1 MDDLIFKF
9 RNKSYGAY
17 VIRMNY
23 NQNMSRAI
31 LLAITLFVLIICLP
45 ILSNAGRN
53 SSMPDEICDDS
64 IIVYEMPVEIFKKN
78 KQISNTRPAVP
89 QPKKSLNTFKV
100 NADSL
105 PLKDITDNVQDI
117 SDEVD
122 EGSAGVL
129 QSSTDGI
136 GDAGTSQDGSSGTAL
151 KETIEPVV
159 YAEEMPSYPGGMSAM
174 YDFIRKNL
182 HYPKIALEN
191 GIEGTVLVQFIVST
205 EGKIDQIHC
214 IRSIGGGCEDEAQ
227 RVVRMMPTWRAG
239 KIRGKSVPVIYT
251 IPMKFV
257 LLK

>member
-1 MDDLIFKF
+1 MEDLIFKF

-31 LLAITLFVLIICLP
+31 LLAVTLFVLIICLP
-45 ILSNAGRN
+45 ILSNAGKN
-53 SSMPDEICDDS
+53 DSISDEVCDDP

-78 KQISNTRPAVP
+78 KQSSNTKPAVP
-89 QPKKSLNTFKV
+89 QPKKSLNSFKV
-100 NADSL
+100 TADSI
-105 PLKDITDNVQDI
+105 PLKDITEKAQDI
-117 SDEVD
+117 SEEVG
-122 EGSAGVL
+122 EGSAGVS

-136 GDAGTSQDGSSGTAL
+136 GDGGTPQDGSSGTSPN
-151 KETIEPVV
+151 KTIEPVV

-191 GIEGTVLVQFIVST
+191 GIEGTVLIQFIVSS

-214 IRSIGGGCEDEAQ
+214 IRPIGGGCEDEAQ
-227 RVVRMMPTWRAG
+227 RVVQLMPTWRAG